1 MTSYKEG
8 KKLTAD
14 EVKKQAHKRPLPWC
28 MAMGWRT
35 LAKANCLCTS
45 WICCMICWCCISSV
59 CRLWLLMEGD
69 AVLPLPEESFISWA
83 WCIRFSCS
91 CSLRECNNCSCSFW
105 CCTWGHR
112 IKSFMDIELSHSFNT
127 HPSTSITECTSVLWS
142 YFTFLLGISLR
153 RLGVSSGL
161 AKSHLFCPDICVCF
175 IFPLLPWGMHTFYY
189 LTFIFPR
196 GWLCI
201 WLFCFL
207 FPHVP
212 KGVYEYHYL
221 ISTLLLYSEMHK
233 YWLIL
238 FHLSSITVVWNDVS
252 LWKSSLYWVCM

>member
-1 MTSYKEG
+1 MKWKSKHTNGPYLDAWPWAEEHWPKQ
-8 KKLTAD
+8 TASAPA
-14 EVKKQAHKRPLPWC
+14 ESAAWSAGAASAVSAGCGCW
-28 MAMGWRT
+28 WRVMRC
-35 LAKANCLCTS
+35 CLYPRS
-45 WICCMICWCCISSV
+45 LSSAEPGASGSAAAV
-59 CRLWLLMEGD
+59 HWGNVTTARAVSD
-69 AVLPLPEESFISWA
+69 AAP
-83 WCIRFSCS
+83 
-91 CSLRECNNCSCSFW
+91 
-105 CCTWGHR
+105 G
-112 IKSFMDIELSHSFNT
+112 DIELSHSFNT